1 MENTQHREQILN
13 LKQRGGTKW
22 GEIDLTPNTIDSY
35 SLEIGYNYQF
45 NRDME
50 FGFYIDSV
58 TFRFDEKRKITI
70 KSEDLDKET
79 YDYLE
84 MLVQGNVEEG
94 RLRHLWYEKEGDK

>member
-1 MENTQHREQILN
+1 MEHREQILN

-22 GEIDLTPNTIDSY
+22 GEIDLTPNTIDKY
-35 SLEIGYNYQF
+35 TLDIGYNYSF
-45 NRDME
+45 NRDKE
-50 FGFYIDSV
+50 LEFYIDSI

-84 MLVQGNVEEG
+84 MLIQGNIDEET
-94 RLRHLWYEKEGDK
+94 LFNLWFENEM